1 MKGLVLYIIL
11 YLSFM
16 DSSLIAQSGI
26 QVNEDPQIKG
36 IMNQYVRINR
46 SITHFSGW
54 RITVIST
61 ADRRQMEESKIMFQK
76 NFNYKVKWDY
86 KEPYYQLKAGAFT
99 NRNDAA
105 FVLENVKKKF
115 PTAFL
120 SIDKIAYDEL

>member
-1 MKGLVLYIIL
+1 MKGLVLFIIL
-11 YLSFM
+11 FLSFV

-76 NFNYKVKWDY
+76 HFSYKVKWDY
-86 KEPYYQLKAGAFT
+86 MEPYYQLKAGDFT
-99 NRNDAA
+99 NRTDDTIL
-105 FVLENVKKKF
+105 LENV
-115 PTAFL
+115 ANEFL
-120 SIDKIAYDEL
+120 TPFVLMGKME